1 MKIRSISCFVNANP
15 DGSIPD
21 IESAAKV
28 SARGN
33 ELFMQAGIEIQSSR
47 LATQP
52 FTSYFPHDK
61 RLAAALARHMELS
74 VQASGFT
81 YLSLGP
87 VNTEAGWAYAC
98 IPEILTGTMNVF
110 CTGIIADLTQGVSL
124 PAAKACAEVIARC
137 TPIDP
142 AGFTNLRFA
151 ALANVPPHSPF
162 FPAAYHDGG
171 KPGFSLAMECADIA
185 LECMQNAPDI
195 SDAARRMVTRF
206 EEAAKSLENLCAIIS
221 RETGFE
227 FFGFDFSPAPF
238 PDDSCSLAGAMESL
252 GVEIG
257 RHGSVMAAA
266 ILASALDA
274 GTWKKAGFNGMMLPV
289 LEDSLLAR
297 RTKDAQFTVK
307 DLLLYSTVCG
317 TGLDTVPLPGD
328 ASAEQLSALLLDVAA
343 LSIRLDKPLT
353 ARLMPIPGKKA
364 GDKTGFDFAFFAN
377 GRVMDLCAQ
386 PVRGLLS
393 GDEVLHLIPRH
404 NR

>member
-1 MKIRSISCFVNANP
+1 MKIRSITCFVNANP

-28 SARGN
+28 SARGC
-33 ELFMQAGIEIQSSR
+33 ELFNQAGIEIQSSR

-61 RLAAALARHMELS
+61 RPAAALARNMEQS
-74 VQASGFT
+74 IQSSGFT

-87 VNTEAGWAYAC
+87 VNSEAGWAYKC
-98 IPEILTGTMNVF
+98 IPEILAGTRNVF
-110 CTGIIADLTQGVSL
+110 CTGIIADLTQGIPL
-124 PAAKACAEVIARC
+124 PAARACAEVIASC
-137 TPIDP
+137 TLIDP

-151 ALANVPPHSPF
+151 ALANVPPHGPF

-171 KPGFSLAMECADIA
+171 KPGFSLAMECAETA
-185 LECMQNAPDI
+185 LESMQNAPDI
-195 SDAARRMVTRF
+195 SDAARLMVARF
-206 EEAAKSLENLCAIIS
+206 EAAAKSLENLCAIIS
-221 RETGFE
+221 RETSFE

-238 PDDSCSLAGAMESL
+238 PDDSCSLAAAMESL

-266 ILASALDA
+266 ILASALDK

-297 RTKDAQFTVK
+297 RTEDAQFTVK
-307 DLLLYSTVCG
+307 DLLLYSSVCG

-328 ASAEQLSALLLDVAA
+328 ASPEQLSALLLDVAA
-343 LSIRLDKPLT
+343 LSLRLDKPLT

-377 GRVMDLCAQ
+377 GRVMELCAQ
-386 PVRGLLS
+386 PVSGLLS
-393 GDEVLHLIPRH
+393 RDEVLHLVPRH
-404 NR
+404 KR

>member
-1 MKIRSISCFVNANP
+1 MKIRSITCFVNANP

-28 SARGN
+28 SARGC
-33 ELFMQAGIEIQSSR
+33 ELFNQAGIEIQSSR

-61 RLAAALARHMELS
+61 RPAAALARNMEQS
-74 VQASGFT
+74 IQSSGFT

-87 VNTEAGWAYAC
+87 VNSEAGWAYKC
-98 IPEILTGTMNVF
+98 IPEILAGTRNVF
-110 CTGIIADLTQGVSL
+110 CTGIIADLTQGIPL
-124 PAAKACAEVIARC
+124 PAARACAEVIASC

-151 ALANVPPHSPF
+151 ALANVPPHGPF

-171 KPGFSLAMECADIA
+171 KPGFSLAMECAETA
-185 LECMQNAPDI
+185 LESMQNAPDI
-195 SDAARRMVTRF
+195 SDAARLMVARF
-206 EEAAKSLENLCAIIS
+206 EAAAKSLENLCAIIS
-221 RETGFE
+221 RETSFE

-238 PDDSCSLAGAMESL
+238 PDDSCSLAAAMESL

-266 ILASALDA
+266 ILASALDK

-297 RTKDAQFTVK
+297 RTEDAQFTVK
-307 DLLLYSTVCG
+307 DLLLYSSVCG

-328 ASAEQLSALLLDVAA
+328 ASPEQLSALLLDVAA
-343 LSIRLDKPLT
+343 LSLRLDKPLT

-377 GRVMDLCAQ
+377 GRVMELCAQ
-386 PVRGLLS
+386 PVSGLLS
-393 GDEVLHLIPRH
+393 RDEVLHLVPRH